1 MLGIVV
7 GCWNIMNHPYVH
19 RSRSTPWKLCECV
32 ALYTKTRYAWARTR
46 THSHT
51 TARWT
56 NNNMYR
62 CSSPRPFGF
71 GGVRQ
76 YAGLLQKPLVFAYT
90 AHAAR
95 ALSFCGCYT
104 STRELFKNI
113 YVLQKVE
120 FRRVFLKKNW
130 ITPMYI
136 DHDRLPE
143 TCANV

>member
-1 MLGIVV
+1 MLFLCEKI
-7 GCWNIMNHPYVH
+7 WITPYVH

-120 FRRVFLKKNW
+120 FRRVFFWKKNW